1 MSTSV
6 PQDRSKRLYGTA
18 DIRRRQP
25 VPRARQQTFASRGA
39 DLFVLALGL
48 GTSFSVHFVGD
59 LYLSEILLLIV
70 FAALLFLRGRK
81 ALRPELNMVYALMAV
96 WLVGQTIA
104 DVYNHIP
111 VVDKMRG
118 TALIVFF
125 AIDLAAFSILLG
137 HNEKRKV
144 YYLMGLVAGAVL
156 SVRLQPDLEALPGER
171 VPWKFGYA
179 YGAILAVMLI
189 TSYFYSRRRYA
200 FSALLVLGICGV
212 NVIFNYRSPVLQLLL
227 VLALAYPIIPERLGG
242 IQILPRANIARLLV
256 LASLALGAAAMANQ
270 TVKFVTRAGY
280 IGEEA
285 QEKNESQEKAGNLL
299 LGGRP
304 EFVIGLRAA
313 LDNPFIGHGS
323 WAKDPKYTEML
334 YDALVESGTRPEHER
349 GDISGAGLIPGH
361 SHIVVAWVWS
371 GIAGLIFWV
380 YMIWFVLKGM
390 VPLAIQRPPLAPIYV
405 YLLVVMLWDIFFS
418 PFAANRRLT
427 ESFLLVAIADLPEI
441 KARLISKPWVRSGA
455 AEVRILAAKRKIAG
469 VIAKET

>member
-179 YGAILAVMLI
+179 YAAILAVMLI
-189 TSYFYSRRRYA
+189 SSYFYSRRRYA

-256 LASLALGAAAMANQ
+256 LASLALG
-270 TVKFVTRAGY
+270 
-280 IGEEA
+280 
-285 QEKNESQEKAGNLL
+285 
-299 LGGRP
+299 
-304 EFVIGLRAA
+304 
-313 LDNPFIGHGS
+313 
-323 WAKDPKYTEML
+323 
-334 YDALVESGTRPEHER
+334 
-349 GDISGAGLIPGH
+349 
-361 SHIVVAWVWS
+361 
-371 GIAGLIFWV
+371 
-380 YMIWFVLKGM
+380 
-390 VPLAIQRPPLAPIYV
+390 
-405 YLLVVMLWDIFFS
+405 
-418 PFAANRRLT
+418 
-427 ESFLLVAIADLPEI
+427 
-441 KARLISKPWVRSGA
+441 
-455 AEVRILAAKRKIAG
+455 
-469 VIAKET
+469 